1 MRARTIIIWCALVPQ
16 RREKERVAG
25 GGRQQIQREEMA
37 AGQIFEDE
45 QDENKRAYFQQ
56 PERGLRHRAGNE
68 KSEQR
73 RQDNEN
79 QKRNEGRPAVEI
91 VRNLY

>member
-25 GGRQQIQREEMA
+25 GGREQIQREEMA

-45 QDENKRAYFQQ
+45 QDENKRAYFQH
-56 PERGLRHRAGNE
+56 PERGTAIVQEMKNRSNAVRTM
-68 KSEQR
+68 KT
-73 RQDNEN
+73 
-79 QKRNEGRPAVEI
+79 RNATKAVPQWKI